1 MAFKNGNR
9 SMSLVGTQELGAIEE
24 SNAEN
29 DDKQSRHDADFS
41 DKANKSGTDGNNIT
55 IK

>member
-9 SMSLVGTQELGAIEE
+9 SMSLYGNNELGAIEE

-29 DDKQSRHDADFS
+29 DDK
-41 DKANKSGTDGNNIT
+41 DK
-55 IK
+55 